1 LADAKDVQHVST
13 DARMCNYSVSLPP
26 LDICL
31 ILRAHA
37 EELWLTGEV
46 LPVLSELQEPADLPA
61 AQLAAAL
68 AYLEAAWSHAS
79 RLATKTDLASAQL
92 PQASPLSDQSLG
104 LQAWRYHAAVRLLR
118 EVLGRRVHARI
129 AAPSDLPWACAR
141 SHP

>member
-1 LADAKDVQHVST
+1 
-13 DARMCNYSVSLPP
+13 MCNYSVSLLP

-37 EELWLTGEV
+37 EELWLTREV
-46 LPVLSELQEPADLPA
+46 LPVLSEVQEPADLPP

-68 AYLEAAWSHAS
+68 AYLEATWSHAS
-79 RLATKTDLASAQL
+79 RLAAKTDSAWAQL
-92 PQASPLSDQSLG
+92 PQVCPLSGQPLQ

-118 EVLGRRVHARI
+118 EGLGRRVRARI
-129 AAPSDLPWACAR
+129 TAPSDLVWASAR